1 MSRAK
6 SVLIKVPA
14 PLYAKIEKISA
25 EQGLYINE
33 IIIKAVDLY
42 CRIYSYAKKKQ
53 QLYELMKR
61 KEE

>member
-1 MSRAK
+1 MSRSK

-14 PLYAKIEKISA
+14 PLYAKIEKMST

-42 CRIYSYAKKKQ
+42 CQIYAKKKQ
-53 QLYELMKR
+53 KLDELMKR
-61 KEE
+61 KEK

>member
-14 PLYAKIEKISA
+14 SLYKKIEKMST

-42 CRIYSYAKKKQ
+42 CRIYAKKKQ
-53 QLYELMKR
+53 QLDEYLKR
-61 KEE
+61 KEN